1 MAISTIFDEMKMKF
15 SIFFGTIALIILCIS
30 SSFAQNINDS
40 SLQKI
45 PDTNKIHIQKKI
57 VDSNKKKISADTVKE
72 LKRQKAILPA
82 DTIKKNNSKQ
92 AIPQKI
98 NTTKPAANND
108 SIIKTNAI
116 DTLTSSAVTS
126 EKPANFVVDQ
136 LLLKNRFINIKD
148 PSVFLNEQPHS
159 ASGKEFL
166 FYSLCIIVLIL
177 GIFKTFYSTYFKNL
191 FRVYFNTSLRQT
203 QLAEQLL
210 QAKLPSF
217 ILNIFFT
224 ITTGIYFWLLFSHYH
239 LSRLANNKFLLASC
253 ILVVALLYFI
263 KFCLLRFTGWV
274 SDIQQTTDNYIFV
287 IFLVNKIMGII
298 LVPIIILL
306 AFLKPEWSVIVA
318 NISFMILGLLFLS
331 RYIKSY
337 GAIEKKMPLN
347 PFHFVIFILAAEIIP
362 LIIIYKVS
370 IDYLL

>member
-1 MAISTIFDEMKMKF
+1 MKMKF

-45 PDTNKIHIQKKI
+45 PDTNKIRIQKKI

-72 LKRQKAILPA
+72 LKRPKAISRE
-82 DTIKKNNSKQ
+82 DTLKKNNFNK
-92 AIPQKI
+92 APVQKI
-98 NTTKPAANND
+98 NTPNLTLHND
-108 SIIKTNAI
+108 STVKNNTA
-116 DTLTSSAVTS
+116 DTLSYSIAAS
-126 EKPANFVVDQ
+126 GKPANFVVDQ

-177 GIFKTFYSTYFKNL
+177 GIFKTFYNAYFKNL

-203 QLAEQLL
+203 QLADQLL

-224 ITTGIYFWLLFSHYH
+224 ITTGIYFWLLFNNYH

-263 KFCLLRFTGWV
+263 KFCLLKFTGWV
-274 SDIQQTTDNYIFV
+274 SDIKQTTDNYIFV
-287 IFLVNKIMGII
+287 IFLVNKIMGIL

-306 AFLKPEWSVIVA
+306 AFLKTEWSLIVA

-331 RYIKSY
+331 RYVKSY

-370 IDYLL
+370 MDYLL